1 MSWLYVKSSLPYIVG
16 VTVGFTIYESLKQI
30 LLPRISHWQSHI
42 ISIMVVALLTTGF
55 SIWFQHLF
63 HAQLERATQLKEEAE
78 HANRAKSDF
87 LSRMSHELR
96 TPLTAI
102 LGFSELLQLAPLGP
116 KDQRGVAHIKDAGH
130 HLLELINEVLDISRI
145 EAGHVTLTLEAVSV
159 QAVASKGMDLLA
171 PPGGPSGGLA
181 GPSPPPLAAR
191 HSARVSVRW

>member
-30 LLPRISHWQSHI
+30 LLPRISHWQSHL

-63 HAQLERATQLKEEAE
+63 HAQLEHATQLKEDAE

-102 LGFSELLQLAPLGP
+102 LGFAQLLQLDVLDAE
-116 KDQRGVAHIKDAGH
+116 QEESVEHIAGAGR
-130 HLLELINEVLDISRI
+130 HLLDLINEVLDFARI
-145 EAGHVTLTLEAVSV
+145 EAGRTRLSIEPV
-159 QAVASKGMDLLA
+159 DLDL
-171 PPGGPSGGLA
+171 
-181 GPSPPPLAAR
+181 
-191 HSARVSVRW
+191 VV